1 MPALKLHFQPKPI
14 LTGERSRVTKILVVD
29 DETALC
35 EMIHIFLSRCGY
47 EVLKASSGD
56 EALQKV
62 KDDEPSLVLLGIK
75 MPGLDGLETLRRI
88 KQKGNSTTVIMLTAV
103 ADKNVKQKASDL
115 GADDYIIKPVDLR
128 DLQQSVQDAINR
140 IAGQHRFPLKEEK
153 L

>member
-1 MPALKLHFQPKPI
+1 M
-14 LTGERSRVTKILVVD
+14 TKILVVD

-35 EMIHIFLSRCGY
+35 EMIYIFLSRCGY
-47 EVLKASSGD
+47 EVLTASSGD

-62 KDDEPSLVLLGIK
+62 KDDEPSLMLLDIK

-88 KQKGNSTTVIMLTAV
+88 KQQGYCTTVIMMTAV
-103 ADKNVKQKASDL
+103 ADQNVKQKALDL

-140 IAGQHRFPLKEEK
+140 ITSQHRFPLKKEK

>member
-1 MPALKLHFQPKPI
+1 M
-14 LTGERSRVTKILVVD
+14 TKILVVD

-35 EMIHIFLSRCGY
+35 EMIYIFLSRCGY
-47 EVLKASSGD
+47 EVLTASSGA

-62 KDDEPSLVLLGIK
+62 KDDEPSLVLLDIK

-88 KQKGNSTTVIMLTAV
+88 KQQGYSTTVIMMTAV
-103 ADKNVKQKASDL
+103 ADQNVKQKAL
-115 GADDYIIKPVDLR
+115 GMGADDYIIKPVDLR

-140 IAGQHRFPLKEEK
+140 ITGQHRFPLKKEK

>member
-1 MPALKLHFQPKPI
+1 M
-14 LTGERSRVTKILVVD
+14 TKILVVD

-47 EVLKASSGD
+47 EVLTASSGD

-62 KDDEPSLVLLGIK
+62 KDDEPSLMLLDIK

-88 KQKGNSTTVIMLTAV
+88 KQQGYSTTVIMMTAV
-103 ADKNVKQKASDL
+103 ADQNVKQKAL
-115 GADDYIIKPVDLR
+115 GMGADDYIIKPVDLR

-140 IAGQHRFPLKEEK
+140 ITGQHRFPLKKEK